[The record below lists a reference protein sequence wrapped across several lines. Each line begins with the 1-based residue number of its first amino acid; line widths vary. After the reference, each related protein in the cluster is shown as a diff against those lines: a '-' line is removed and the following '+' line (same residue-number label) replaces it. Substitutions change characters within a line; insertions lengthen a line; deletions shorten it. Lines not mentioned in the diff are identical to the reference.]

1 MLDIMSHCS
10 IIKHKTTNNLR
21 MDNPILEYSILN
33 VVQENHGNVTQRHI
47 SQKLGRSVASV
58 NFALRLLAVKG
69 YIKIT
74 GANARNLRY
83 HLTPKGILQKS
94 ILAYNFLKLQSTLF
108 EEVRKD
114 LLEKLSTL
122 VKEQVRQVSIYG
134 WTPFTEVA
142 ILYLVSEGIKVV
154 SLYTDQV
161 EEDSLFL
168 KIPRRSIERFQ
179 TDGEILI
186 LMEPLPLRYM
196 EKIANRKL
204 TCFPLP

>member
-1 MLDIMSHCS
+1 
-10 IIKHKTTNNLR
+10 